1 VCALVLL
8 CGFARSG
15 VCQEMSFSFYSDA
28 SVSGSTVYGT
38 ITGSDLSSGC
48 SHWNYYTDA
57 WMYGPTGGNSYTQVS
72 GVGAQ
77 ISLPSAGAGNYDF
90 YSSTTFLCDCVG
102 GSVNAGGVAEV
113 VQSGL
118 YRHHYNYASQ
128 SGWYNY
134 TLDEDSQNRQC
145 SSSTRYWNE
154 YSPSGMTDEGLARN
168 FRGNLVA
175 CISLCSGGKT
185 GSVVGPAGT
194 TRPPS
199 GCEL

>member
-1 VCALVLL
+1 MHLVCALVLL

-113 VQSGL
+113 VQSVFTAITIIMRRRVDGITT
-118 YRHHYNYASQ
+118 HWTKIVKIGNAH
-128 SGWYNY
+128 
-134 TLDEDSQNRQC
+134 
-145 SSSTRYWNE
+145 
-154 YSPSGMTDEGLARN
+154 LAQGIGTNIPR
-168 FRGNLVA
+168 
-175 CISLCSGGKT
+175 
-185 GSVVGPAGT
+185 PA
-194 TRPPS
+194 
-199 GCEL
+199 